1 MVTLKIKYDDVLAK
15 ISDEISRV
23 ADKAYDDEGNSL
35 YDGIVVTSSDK
46 ETLTAMISD
55 SINSFV
61 RRVSDIVSGMEN
73 SAAEIGI
80 SLDVPDFD
88 TSNFGGAVSDEFE
101 RHIVLNVCAAWL
113 QERYSERSEEYVAR
127 GQVAADKTVAL
138 LKTRKKPGITR
149 Q

>member
-1 MVTLKIKYDDVLAK
+1 MVTLNIKYDDVLAK
-15 ISDEISRV
+15 IRDEISHV

-35 YDGIVVTSSDK
+35 YDGIVVSSSD
-46 ETLTAMISD
+46 EATLTAMISD

-61 RRVSDIVSGMEN
+61 RRVSDIVSGIN
-73 SAAEIGI
+73 SADGTGI

-88 TSNFGGAVSDEFE
+88 TNFGGAVSSEFE

>member
-1 MVTLKIKYDDVLAK
+1 MFTLQIKYDDVLAK
-15 ISDEISRV
+15 IRDEISRV

-35 YDGIVVTSSDK
+35 YDGIVVTSSD
-46 ETLTAMISD
+46 EATLTAMISD

-61 RRVSDIVSGMEN
+61 RRVLDIVSGMEN
-73 SAAEIGI
+73 SADGTGI

-88 TSNFGGAVSDEFE
+88 TNFEGAVSSEFE